1 MILKF
6 VSSIKINAMQ
16 ENFSKYNFTLL
27 LTIDLRRTIHLTFL
41 SIRRIVANVP
51 NGTFELSKRAI
62 SAYPIRYADSMKRTL

>member
-27 LTIDLRRTIHLTFL
+27 LTIDLRRTIHLAFL
-41 SIRRIVANVP
+41 STRRIVANGIV
-51 NGTFELSKRAI
+51 ELSKRAI

>member
-16 ENFSKYNFTLL
+16 ENFLKYNFTLL
-27 LTIDLRRTIHLTFL
+27 LTINLRRTIHLAFL
-41 SIRRIVANVP
+41 STRRIVANGIV
-51 NGTFELSKRAI
+51 ELSKRAI